1 MSHDHSQF
9 GASLEAH
16 DDQSINPSANPAL
29 EQLVD
34 PARRNVLNGGLSL
47 AALSFFTGV
56 MGLSLRAHASSPLPN
71 FKGVPVQIDPR
82 FDHVLVAEGRL
93 STPCR
98 AGDLGAG
105 DAANARHGAAKY

>member
-34 PARRNVLNGGLSL
+34 PARRNVLKGGLSL
-47 AALSFFTGV
+47 AALSF
-56 MGLSLRAHASSPLPN
+56 SQASW
-71 FKGVPVQIDPR
+71 
-82 FDHVLVAEGRL
+82 A
-93 STPCR
+93 
-98 AGDLGAG
+98 
-105 DAANARHGAAKY
+105 

>member
-34 PARRNVLNGGLSL
+34 PARRNVLKGGLSL

-82 FDHVLVAEGRL
+82 FDHVLVAEGL
-93 STPCR
+93 SGGWAPPIDLRYRSGWRCAWRR
-98 AGDLGAG
+98 AA
-105 DAANARHGAAKY
+105 